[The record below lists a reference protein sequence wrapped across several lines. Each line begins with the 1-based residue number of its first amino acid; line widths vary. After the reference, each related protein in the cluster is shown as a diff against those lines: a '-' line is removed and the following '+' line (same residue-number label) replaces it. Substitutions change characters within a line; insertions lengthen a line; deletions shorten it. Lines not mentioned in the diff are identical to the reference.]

1 MKDILS
7 EEFLDEFHKKAHE
20 PIRAV
25 PTHLPTLNRICR
37 GSGGGLGFGPIFVTI
52 SGATGN
58 GKSALALGFA
68 SAALR
73 HGLEGGVCM
82 INLEMSDIQTAT
94 RMYAIHSQT
103 RIASLEQGSFND
115 HAFDTARKAMAGSQP
130 LWVPDGLLVSWES
143 CLAYMD
149 ECLMKH
155 GTRYYILDYLQLVS
169 TGTEQEIYARTQKIV
184 TELRAWGVQ
193 HQSTILC
200 LSQFNRGTSSNYDQ
214 SPRMTGLFGGMIL
227 EASSDLV
234 LLLDHSRYRRDGND
248 AFSYLIVAK
257 NRAGPCIE
265 IPIAWNYR
273 TLSCAE
279 GEPHEEH
286 LWPK

>member
-7 EEFLDEFHKKAHE
+7 DEFLDRFHRKAHE
-20 PIRAV
+20 PIKAV
-25 PTHLPTLNRICR
+25 PTHLPTLNRVCR
-37 GSGGGLGFGPIFVTI
+37 GSGGGIGFGPIFVTI

-73 HGLEGGVCM
+73 HGLDGGVCM
-82 INLEMSDIQTAT
+82 INLEMSDTQTAT
-94 RMYAIHSQT
+94 RMYAIHTQT

-115 HAFDTARKAMAGSQP
+115 SAFEKARDAMNGSPP
-130 LWVPDGLLVSWES
+130 LWVPDGLLTSWDS

-149 ECLMKH
+149 RCLATH

-169 TGTEQEIYARTQKIV
+169 TGTESEIYATTQKIV
-184 TELRAWGVQ
+184 TSLRAWGVQ
-193 HQSTILC
+193 NEATILC
-200 LSQFNRGTSSNYDQ
+200 LSQFNRTTSSNYDQ

-234 LLLDHSRYRRDGND
+234 LLLDHSRYRREGND

-257 NRAGPCIE
+257 NRAGPTLD
-265 IPIAWNYR
+265 IPISWNYR